1 LKRDVAVKILPGEF
15 SRDED
20 RVNRFQREAELL
32 ASMNHPNIAAIYDFE
47 QWGTR
52 FLLLE
57 FVDGET
63 LAERVQRGPIP
74 VPEALEIAKKL

>member
-1 LKRDVAVKILPGEF
+1 
-15 SRDED
+15 
-20 RVNRFQREAELL
+20 
-32 ASMNHPNIAAIYDFE
+32 MNHPNIAAIYDFE